1 MDSNTQE
8 YEIIVGLDIGTSNI
22 NVVMAELIPKEKDER
37 WEIRVVG
44 ACSVPSEGMRS
55 GVPLN
60 VDAAVKSVQ
69 KAIEE
74 AELMS
79 GQDVKE
85 VYVGVS
91 GLHITAMNA
100 KGMVTVSG
108 RDNEITVEDVD
119 NAIEQARTIN
129 LSSDKEIIHVLPK
142 SFTVDEETG
151 IIDPVGMT
159 GVRLEVEVHIIIATT
174 SVVQNIYR
182 TVERAGIK
190 VADLVLESWASSFA
204 VLSPDEQELGVAILD
219 FGGGTTDLA
228 VFYENSI
235 QHIHSIKYSGHYV
248 TKDVAVGLSTPMDK
262 AEDLKIRHGACRLTS
277 IDKDDFVTV
286 PGIGGRENKQVE
298 KKDLIK
304 FIHARMEEI
313 YMQINANLEK
323 NKMKERLGAGI
334 VLTGGSILL
343 ENSAELAEEVFGLPI
358 KVGLPKVNS
367 GITDHI
373 CSPEYATGVGLVEYA
388 ARQRE
393 YEARSSSSHKSNGQV
408 KSLFRKIIQ
417 LIKEYI

>member
-1 MDSNTQE
+1 
-8 YEIIVGLDIGTSNI
+8 
-22 NVVMAELIPKEKDER
+22 MAELIPKEKDER

-91 GLHITAMNA
+91 GLHITAKNA

-182 TVERAGIK
+182 TVEMAGLK
-190 VADLVLESWASSFA
+190 EAD
-204 VLSPDEQELGVAILD
+204 
-219 FGGGTTDLA
+219 
-228 VFYENSI
+228 
-235 QHIHSIKYSGHYV
+235 
-248 TKDVAVGLSTPMDK
+248 
-262 AEDLKIRHGACRLTS
+262 
-277 IDKDDFVTV
+277 
-286 PGIGGRENKQVE
+286 
-298 KKDLIK
+298 
-304 FIHARMEEI
+304 
-313 YMQINANLEK
+313 
-323 NKMKERLGAGI
+323 
-334 VLTGGSILL
+334 
-343 ENSAELAEEVFGLPI
+343 
-358 KVGLPKVNS
+358 
-367 GITDHI
+367 
-373 CSPEYATGVGLVEYA
+373 
-388 ARQRE
+388 
-393 YEARSSSSHKSNGQV
+393 
-408 KSLFRKIIQ
+408 
-417 LIKEYI
+417 